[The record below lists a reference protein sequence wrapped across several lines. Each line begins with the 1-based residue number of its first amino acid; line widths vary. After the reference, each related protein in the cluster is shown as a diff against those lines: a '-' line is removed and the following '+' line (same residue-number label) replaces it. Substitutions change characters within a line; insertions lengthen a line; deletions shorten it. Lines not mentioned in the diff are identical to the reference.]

1 MKLRLIP
8 AVVIFFGSATY
19 PLWLAEPAQAAQV
32 MSNVVCGKA
41 DGTSRSFQIGWDNQ
55 QQFFANRGYIP
66 RLFCEGGYAQ
76 GFSIYLSD
84 DLAEPSLGYFN
95 GVVPAPVQPEPTPT
109 PEASPTASATPE
121 SSPTPSPEPSQSAPS
136 EPSATP
142 DPTPSPEPS
151 PSNTPSVESTTP
163 ASPTQSPEPSPEQS
177 SLPDPLPS
185 PSPSPAPNDTSTVIT
200 EPAAPLPNPEPI
212 PVAPEPV
219 VRPDPA
225 PVATEPAPEPK
236 PAAPEVAPEPEAAPE
251 AAPDPAP
258 EPEPEPEPEP
268 TPAPEEPEIA
278 PEPPVLP
285 PDPEPEAP
293 APEPEA
299 APEEPE
305 AAPEEPAPAPEAA
318 EEPAPEAP
326 KVPNSSLLVPRVQV
340 DQPGVLNGGIEL
352 YGTPAQ
358 PQVIGEDGKL
368 TPAPPL
374 PGSGGYL
381 DPEAITTAETFIGQ
395 PGGMAFNSPDIA
407 VPVAPIEI
415 NLDIPG
421 VGDAAQALANTYV
434 ALANVG
440 SDMSPLTRKKAKKIL
455 VATIF
460 VGAIMNRR
468 P

>member
-1 MKLRLIP
+1 MI
-8 AVVIFFGSATY
+8 A
-19 PLWLAEPAQAAQV
+19 
-32 MSNVVCGKA
+32 
-41 DGTSRSFQIGWDNQ
+41 
-55 QQFFANRGYIP
+55 
-66 RLFCEGGYAQ
+66 
-76 GFSIYLSD
+76 
-84 DLAEPSLGYFN
+84 
-95 GVVPAPVQPEPTPT
+95 
-109 PEASPTASATPE
+109 
-121 SSPTPSPEPSQSAPS
+121 
-136 EPSATP
+136 
-142 DPTPSPEPS
+142 
-151 PSNTPSVESTTP
+151 
-163 ASPTQSPEPSPEQS
+163 
-177 SLPDPLPS
+177 
-185 PSPSPAPNDTSTVIT
+185 
-200 EPAAPLPNPEPI
+200 EPAAPLPNPEPIPAAPKPI

-219 VRPDPA
+219 VRPDPEPPVA
-225 PVATEPAPEPK
+225 PVATEPAPEPE
-236 PAAPEVAPEPEAAPE
+236 PTAPEVAPEPEPAPE

-258 EPEPEPEPEP
+258 EPEPEPEPAP

-293 APEPEA
+293 APEPEV

-305 AAPEEPAPAPEAA
+305 AAPEEAAPAPEAA

-326 KVPNSSLLVPRVQV
+326 KVPDRALLVPRVQV

-352 YGTPAQ
+352 YGTPVQ

-374 PGSGGYL
+374 PGSGDYL
-381 DPEAITTAETFIGQ
+381 DPDAITTAETFIGQ

-421 VGDAAQALANTYV
+421 VGEAAQALANTYV

-455 VATIF
+455 VATIV

>member
-8 AVVIFFGSATY
+8 ALAIFFGSATY

-32 MSNVVCGKA
+32 LSNVVCGKA
-41 DGTSRSFQIGWDNQ
+41 DGSSRSFQIGWDNQ
-55 QQFFANRGYIP
+55 QQFFANKGYIP

-84 DLAEPSLGYFN
+84 DLTNPALGYFN

-121 SSPTPSPEPSQSAPS
+121 SSATPSPEPSQSAPS

-142 DPTPSPEPS
+142 DPTPSPEPA

-163 ASPTQSPEPSPEQS
+163 TTPSQSPSPSPEQS
-177 SLPDPLPS
+177 TLPDPLPS
-185 PSPSPAPNDTSTVIT
+185 PSPSPAPNDTSTVIA
-200 EPAAPLPNPEPI
+200 EPAAPLPNPEPIPAAPEPI

-225 PVATEPAPEPK
+225 PVATEPAPE
-236 PAAPEVAPEPEAAPE
+236 AAPEPEPEAPDAAEEPEAAPE
-251 AAPDPAP
+251 PPPAP
-258 EPEPEPEPEP
+258 EPEPEPQPEPEP

-278 PEPPVLP
+278 PEPPVLT
-285 PDPEPEAP
+285 PDPEPEAS

-305 AAPEEPAPAPEAA
+305 AAPEAAPET
-318 EEPAPEAP
+318 P
-326 KVPNSSLLVPRVQV
+326 KVPDRALLVPRVQV

-368 TPAPPL
+368 TPPPPL

-381 DPEAITTAETFIGQ
+381 DPDAITTAETFIGQ

-421 VGDAAQALANTYV
+421 VGEAAQALANTYV

-455 VATIF
+455 VATIV

>member
-1 MKLRLIP
+1 LKLRLVS
-8 AVVIFFGSATY
+8 ALAIFSASALY

-41 DGTSRSFQIGWDNQ
+41 DGTSRSFQIGWDTQ
-55 QQFFANRGYIP
+55 QSFFANRGYIP

-84 DLAEPSLGYFN
+84 DLADSSLGYYQ
-95 GVVPAPVQPEPTPT
+95 GVLPSEPTPT
-109 PEASPTASATPE
+109 PEASPTASA
-121 SSPTPSPEPSQSAPS
+121 SP

-142 DPTPSPEPS
+142 SPDPSPSEPSVPSPSPETDPTPEPSPPSTENTTQPSPEP
-151 PSNTPSVESTTP
+151 TPEST
-163 ASPTQSPEPSPEQS
+163 PEPSPT
-177 SLPDPLPS
+177 PDSQPLPS
-185 PSPSPAPNDTSTVIT
+185 PSPSPAPNDSSTVVA
-200 EPAAPLPNPEPI
+200 EPAPPLPAPAPEPAPV
-212 PVAPEPV
+212 PVAPEPI

-225 PVATEPAPEPK
+225 PIP
-236 PAAPEVAPEPEAAPE
+236 APEVAPEPEAPAPE
-251 AAPDPAP
+251 VAPEPAPEPEEPAPLP
-258 EPEPEPEPEP
+258 EPEPEPE
-268 TPAPEEPEIA
+268 APEIA
-278 PEPPVLP
+278 PEPPVST
-285 PDPEPEAP
+285 PDPEPIP
-293 APEPEA
+293 APEPE
-299 APEEPE
+299 
-305 AAPEEPAPAPEAA
+305 PAP
-318 EEPAPEAP
+318 EPAPEVAP
-326 KVPNSSLLVPRVQV
+326 DPEPIAPEPEDLAPELPDSSLLVPRVQV
-340 DQPGVLNGGIEL
+340 DQAGVLNGGIEI

-395 PGGMAFNSPDIA
+395 PGGVTFNSPDIA
-407 VPVAPIEI
+407 VPVGPIEI

-421 VGDAAQALANTYV
+421 IGDAAQALANTYV

-440 SDMSPLTRKKAKKIL
+440 NDMSPLTRKKAKKIL